1 MAQRVKVA
9 MSKRTVQQQLQ
20 GTSMHGLDMLKRLS
34 VGIQKQ
40 YITASERRKD
50 FHHLLHLRPKAGQHL
65 NRWRRAAQYLEA
77 GVKFKKRD
85 YDKLVPRTLLDIR
98 FQEPHS

>member
-1 MAQRVKVA
+1 
-9 MSKRTVQQQLQ
+9 
-20 GTSMHGLDMLKRLS
+20 MLKRLS

-50 FHHLLHLRPKAGQHL
+50 FHHLLRLRPKAGQHL
-65 NRWRRAAQYLEA
+65 NCWRQAAQYLEA

-85 YDKLVPRTLLDIR
+85 YDKLVPHTLRDIR
-98 FQEPHS
+98 FHKGVIDNPCILTDEYSATLFRNLTASL